1 MELNYNRRSSGVAK
15 AGLTTGIIGTSL
27 AAMGILGGGSALLG
41 GWGNRNNTP
50 AQTAMD
56 VVALQALSGGAG
68 VGAWGRGF
76 ATGYADGTCSEDHHV
91 NRYEAAQAA
100 RIAELETEVKLRD
113 ANTYTDQK
121 ILQLYQY
128 IDTKLNA
135 IDGQIC
141 QQAVINQATSDA
153 IQLVKQEREC
163 CCARLEQA
171 IATEKAERKCADNA
185 IVNYSNATFY
195 PKMIADVTT
204 GTTTTAQALF
214 NPVPNCGC
222 GCSNPLA

>member
-1 MELNYNRRSSGVAK
+1 MELNYGKRSSGVAK

-27 AAMGILGGGSALLG
+27 AAMGILGGGSALLN
-41 GWGNRNNTP
+41 GWGGRNGS

-56 VVALQALSGGAG
+56 VVALQSLAGGG
-68 VGAWGRGF
+68 WGRGF
-76 ATGYADGTCSEDHHV
+76 AAGYADGTCSEDHHV

-121 ILQLYQY
+121 ILELYQY
-128 IDTKLNA
+128 VDGRLRGIE
-135 IDGQIC
+135 GQIA
-141 QQAVINQATSDA
+141 QQAVVNQATSDA

-171 IATEKAERKCADNA
+171 IATEAKERKCADNA
-185 IVNYSNATFY
+185 IVNYANATFY
-195 PKMIADVTT
+195 PKLIADITT
-204 GTTTTAQALF
+204 GTTTTPQMLF

-222 GCSNPLA
+222 GCGNGPLA